1 MKFQFKCIQN
11 CNNVQQIRTLPKFA
25 ALVSPWGRCTQEDAD
40 LDTQCQIQHSLLLS
54 IYPLALTVPIV
65 PDGVSSCII
74 SGRHPVN
81 HTEVSSL
88 NEVTGEAVQ
97 TLQNSN
103 LIFSVSKSGQAGIKK
118 WIREPEGGIRKKER
132 QDYPVSPSWREQ
144 QGEKALS

>member
-1 MKFQFKCIQN
+1 MQHWFHH
-11 CNNVQQIRTLPKFA
+11 
-25 ALVSPWGRCTQEDAD
+25 GDDAHSRMLLD
-40 LDTQCQIQHSLLLS
+40 LDTQCQIQHSLLMS
-54 IYPLALTVPIV
+54 IYTLALTVPIV

-103 LIFSVSKSGQAGIKK
+103 LIFSLSKSGRAGIKK

-132 QDYPVSPSWREQ
+132 
-144 QGEKALS
+144 

>member
-1 MKFQFKCIQN
+1 MCNKSGHCQN
-11 CNNVQQIRTLPKFA
+11 LQHWFHH
-25 ALVSPWGRCTQEDAD
+25 GDDAHNRMLLD

-74 SGRHPVN
+74 SGRHLVN

-103 LIFSVSKSGQAGIKK
+103 LIFSLAKSGRAGIKK

-132 QDYPVSPSWREQ
+132 QDYPVSPSWQEQ
-144 QGEKALS
+144 QEEKTLSCG